1 MAISLMEAYLIESLR
16 PNYSYEQVAAQFE
29 NKDLSLFEE
38 MQSDFSLL
46 QQLYDTD
53 KALFKEAYTTSY
65 QVKFLTINGLKNIL
79 RMRFGIDESQY
90 ELQEFGT
97 YNVPANVET
106 EKEIAALVSSNWK
119 IERNGDTIHIFV

>member
-16 PNYSYEQVAAQFE
+16 PNYSYEQVAAQLE

-53 KALFKEAYTTSY
+53 KALFREAYTTSY

-90 ELQEFGT
+90 ELQEFGA
-97 YNVPANVET
+97 YHVPANVET